1 MIEQQYINRIL
12 EEVDLA
18 EVVSSY
24 GIRLKATGHR
34 LVGLCPFHQEKTP
47 SFSIST
53 EKNLWRCFGCGKG
66 GNAINFV
73 MEIERLSFPM
83 AVRKLLKDNLG
94 VSLPDEATQCSPEDE
109 ARYKKLESMRIVN
122 NMLCSFFFEQLQT
135 GTIGAKAAKDYMLG
149 RWDQEYCN
157 ELRIGYAPDD
167 WTTVVDFARKSGMSL
182 ELMQEMGVLKRNE
195 ETDSFYCMYRNRLM
209 IPIRDRYS
217 NIEGF
222 TARTLDGKSHS
233 KYINSSDSELY
244 HKSQSIFGIDGAVVR
259 ARAERKLYLV
269 EGAPDVM
276 RLQSLGIPNVIASLG
291 GSWTEKQFQMLKSF
305 GLKDVILCFIPDSDV
320 PPMGEKLG
328 AGFKN
333 VIKNG
338 ELARKLGFTVN
349 VMEIPND
356 LTVEQPKKTDPD
368 DFFADKADLAGLN
381 EREHLIWTFEKKFD
395 KCATAEDKQNLIKD
409 TCGQLLLIKDKAL
422 QERYISE
429 LAKIDGGK
437 AIWRQTLHSA
447 SLAQKESPRKVSTE
461 DSNSTE
467 AFGFIERDGAYWGFD
482 KRDMEVKWSNFTMKP
497 LFLIRDELR
506 PVRLFLI
513 KNDEPESRAE
523 IVELDMEMFTSAKSL
538 RKKLLGIGNY
548 TWLVG
553 DAPLI
558 QLNSYLAKVTETAEE
573 IKQLGWH
580 EEGFYC
586 FCNGALEDGVWHA
599 VDEMGIVRLK
609 AGIYYLPATST
620 LYKHSKELY
629 ANERRFRHLASSSI
643 SLHDYFKKIIDV
655 FGDNAKIGLCFY
667 VASLFRDIF
676 VAKTCSFPIL
686 NIFGPKGSGKTQL
699 GETLT
704 SFFMAK
710 NEPLNLAT
718 ATLPALTDCV
728 ASVSNALVHLDEY
741 KNGLDVKKIEW
752 IKDIWGSIG
761 RSRMNMD
768 KDKKREQARVDA
780 GVIIT
785 GQELPTAD
793 IALYTRLIGLTFWK
807 QQHTMEER
815 NKFNDLLQIRL
826 KGATHITLEIL
837 NHRKHFA
844 DCFDEAWRKAVA
856 DVEAETS
863 EQEIYD
869 RIKGNWL
876 VLLTAFLAIEDV
888 INMPFSYEEVLKLCV
903 KGIIKQNDE
912 CSKNDEVA
920 LFWSI
925 ICSAQQK
932 GIYLERQDYKIE
944 FFTKLK
950 TRKSK
955 EEKELEVNKKIL
967 MIRKNS
973 SLATYQ
979 HYGSL
984 IKAKTQPDGTIFD
997 YLLNTEECYGYIVA
1011 PKRFVK
1017 FNSNGIP
1024 IQEQIDKSG
1033 KLTYRTIYTEDRPY
1047 CFDYDMLCRKYGVN
1061 LETIIE
1067 EDPEE
1072 ESMPPPQQEELPF

>member
-1 MIEQQYINRIL
+1 MIGQQYIDRIL

-24 GIRLKATGHR
+24 GVRLKTIGRR

-53 EKNLWRCFGCGKG
+53 DKNLWHCFGCGKG
-66 GNAINFV
+66 GNVIGFV
-73 MEIERLSFPM
+73 MEMEHLSFPM
-83 AVRKLLKDNLG
+83 AVRKLLKEKLG
-94 VSLPDEATQCSPEDE
+94 VSLPDEETLCSPEDE
-109 ARYKKLESMRIVN
+109 AHDKKLESMRIIN
-122 NMLCSFFFEQLQT
+122 DMLCSFFFEQLQKDSVE
-135 GTIGAKAAKDYMLG
+135 AKAAKDYMLG
-149 RWDQEYCN
+149 RWNQEYCD
-157 ELRIGYAPDD
+157 ELGIGYAPDD
-167 WTTVVDFARKSGMSL
+167 WTTVVDFAKKSGMSL
-182 ELMQEMGVLKRNE
+182 ELMQEMGILKQNE
-195 ETDSFYCMYRNRLM
+195 ETGSLYCMFKNRLM

-222 TARTLDGKSHS
+222 TARALDAKSPC
-233 KYINSSDSELY
+233 KYINSTDSELY
-244 HKSQSIFGIDGAVVR
+244 HKSQSIFGIDGAVVK

-305 GLKDVILCFIPDSDV
+305 GLKDIILCFIPDSDI
-320 PPMGEKLG
+320 PPKGEKLG

-338 ELARKLGFTVN
+338 EIAQKLGFTVN
-349 VMEIPND
+349 VMEIPNE
-356 LTVEQPKKTDPD
+356 LTVEQPKKSDPD
-368 DFFADKADLAGLN
+368 EFFTDKADLAVLN
-381 EREHLIWTFEKKFD
+381 EREHLIWAFEKKFD
-395 KCATAEDKQNLIKD
+395 KFATAEDKQKLIKD
-409 TCGQLLLIKDKAL
+409 TCGQLLFIKDKAL
-422 QERYISE
+422 QERYITE

-447 SLAQKESPRKVSTE
+447 SLVQK
-461 DSNSTE
+461 DSLHKANTDDNKTME
-467 AFGFIERDGAYWGFD
+467 AFGFFERNGSYWGFD
-482 KRDMEVKWSNFTMKP
+482 KKGVEEQWSNFTMKP
-497 LFLIRDELR
+497 LFLIKDELR
-506 PVRLFLI
+506 PVRLFEI
-513 KNDEPESRAE
+513 KNDEPESRSE
-523 IVELDMEMFTSAKSL
+523 IVELDMDMFTSSKSL

-548 TWLVG
+548 TWLAG
-553 DAPLI
+553 DASLI
-558 QLNSYLAKVTETAEE
+558 QLQRFLAKVTETAVE

-586 FCNGALEDGVWHA
+586 FCNGALEDGIWHA
-599 VDEMGIVRLK
+599 ADAMGIVRLN
-609 AGIYYLPATST
+609 AGVYYLPAMSA

-629 ANERRFRHLASSSI
+629 SNERRFRHLTSSSI

-655 FGDNAKIGLCFY
+655 FGNNAKIGLCFY
-667 VASLFRDIF
+667 IASLFRDLF
-676 VAKTCSFPIL
+676 VDKKNSFPIL

-710 NEPLNLAT
+710 NEPLNLGT
-718 ATLPALTDCV
+718 ATLPALADCV

-752 IKDIWGSIG
+752 IKDIWGGIG
-761 RSRMNMD
+761 RSRINID

-793 IALYTRLIGLTFWK
+793 IALYTRLIGLTCWK

-815 NKFNDLLQIRL
+815 NKFNDLLQMRL

-837 NHRKHFA
+837 NHRKHFE
-844 DCFDEAWRKAVA
+844 DCFEEAWEKAVA
-856 DVEAETS
+856 DIEAETN
-863 EQEIYD
+863 EQGIND

-876 VLLTAFLAIEDV
+876 VLLAAFLAIEDA
-888 INMPFSYEEVLKLCV
+888 IDMPFSYEEVLKLCV
-903 KGIIKQNDE
+903 EGIVRQNDL

-920 LFWSI
+920 HFWYV

-932 GIYLERQDYKIE
+932 GIYLDKQDYKIE
-944 FFTKLK
+944 FCTKLK
-950 TRKSK
+950 TNKTK
-955 EEKELEVNKKIL
+955 VEKEFSVPKKIL
-967 MIRKNS
+967 MIRKAS

-979 HYGSL
+979 HYGNQ
-984 IKAKTQPDGTIFD
+984 IKTTTLPDDSIFN
-997 YLLNTEECYGYIVA
+997 YLQETEEYYGYKSAAV
-1011 PKRFVK
+1011 RFVK

-1024 IQEQIDKSG
+1024 IQEQIDKNG
-1033 KLTYRTIYTEDRPY
+1033 KLSYKTKYTEDRPY
-1047 CFDYDMLCRKYGVN
+1047 CFDYEMLRHKYDID
-1061 LETIIE
+1061 LETYTE
-1067 EDPEE
+1067 EDTEE
-1072 ESMPPPQQEELPF
+1072 EPMSPPQQEELPF